1 MSVPGAHVEKTSH
14 KAVSKIRTGSFP
26 APAPRSSKAQG
37 AVPHPHNLLNGA
49 QWPPR
54 PGPRGPG
61 GHPCP
66 TSRDGEKFPRPHP
79 CCCLDT
85 GPQCRGLGPVLPNP
99 SHPAE
104 LSPAPGMQQVLVWTP
119 NASFSFLAARHPL
132 GWTRP
137 RWRGGQEGLGLTLPS
152 RPSST
157 PRPSQ
162 SPFLPLMEGGASPQ
176 AYPLP
181 QREAHLPPCSSAPQG
196 RNRGTPAWGVAP
208 QSFQVERWGPGEEQ

>member
-1 MSVPGAHVEKTSH
+1 M
-14 KAVSKIRTGSFP
+14 
-26 APAPRSSKAQG
+26 
-37 AVPHPHNLLNGA
+37 
-49 QWPPR
+49 
-54 PGPRGPG
+54 
-61 GHPCP
+61 
-66 TSRDGEKFPRPHP
+66 
-79 CCCLDT
+79 
-85 GPQCRGLGPVLPNP
+85 LPNP

-137 RWRGGQEGLGLTLPS
+137 RCRGGQEGLGVTLPS

-181 QREAHLPPCSSAPQG
+181 QREAHLPP
-196 RNRGTPAWGVAP
+196 
-208 QSFQVERWGPGEEQ
+208 